1 MGALVNFLQVP
12 DGDLGVDAG
21 GVEPGVA
28 EELLHDADVGSVF
41 VHVGRAAVAQEVA
54 ASGLLDP
61 GGFDRFGD
69 PVAEVAGADSL
80 AVSAQEEGLFAD
92 FEDQAGAAF
101 LEVFFEPMQ
110 GGFADGQEA
119 VFVPL
124 SLADEEGLAAWI
136 KIAEVELGDFAAP
149 RAGGVEGFQDGAVPD
164 AERVADVGQV
174 HERGQLLAAEAFG
187 KAALLFAREFE
198 IGGGVGG
205 KVVGFAK
212 VGKEPLNG
220 AETGALGPDGKGFAV
235 GLAVAVQ
242 PALEAFEDGLGE
254 LLRGGEIAFL
264 GPGEEGAQGPFVGFE
279 GALGVVALGKALVP
293 LIDEAGKGAGAAA
306 VKAVVFGFLLAAF
319 ATLLHAVDV
328 SFSFFAAHSSL

>member
-110 GGFADGQEA
+110 GGFADG
-119 VFVPL
+119 
-124 SLADEEGLAAWI
+124 
-136 KIAEVELGDFAAP
+136 
-149 RAGGVEGFQDGAVPD
+149 
-164 AERVADVGQV
+164 
-174 HERGQLLAAEAFG
+174 
-187 KAALLFAREFE
+187 
-198 IGGGVGG
+198 
-205 KVVGFAK
+205 
-212 VGKEPLNG
+212 
-220 AETGALGPDGKGFAV
+220 
-235 GLAVAVQ
+235 
-242 PALEAFEDGLGE
+242 
-254 LLRGGEIAFL
+254 
-264 GPGEEGAQGPFVGFE
+264 
-279 GALGVVALGKALVP
+279 
-293 LIDEAGKGAGAAA
+293 
-306 VKAVVFGFLLAAF
+306 
-319 ATLLHAVDV
+319 
-328 SFSFFAAHSSL
+328 